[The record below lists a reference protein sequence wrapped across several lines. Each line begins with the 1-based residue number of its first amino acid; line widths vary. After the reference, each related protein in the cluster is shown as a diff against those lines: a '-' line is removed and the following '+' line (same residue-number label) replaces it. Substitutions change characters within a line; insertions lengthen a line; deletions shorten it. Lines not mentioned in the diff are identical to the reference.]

1 MPVARARAS
10 TGFAPGLIGSPV
22 LRRHGAAPD
31 EVRRLLARLGEPDAG
46 NEQ

>member
-22 LRRHGAAPD
+22 LLRHSATRG
-31 EVRRLLARLGEPDAG
+31 EVRRLLARLGEPGVG